1 MRHRIEQ
8 ATATGKDDLARR
20 LEAELASGAG

>member
-8 ATATGKDDLARR
+8 AKATGKDDLARR